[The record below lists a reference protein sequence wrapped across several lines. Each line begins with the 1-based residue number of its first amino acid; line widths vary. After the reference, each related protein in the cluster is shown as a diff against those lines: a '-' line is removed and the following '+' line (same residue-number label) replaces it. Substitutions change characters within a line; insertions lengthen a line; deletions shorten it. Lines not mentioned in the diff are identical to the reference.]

1 MPSVAESRPS
11 VISTVAGLRE
21 LLREH
26 RKQGRTIGL
35 VPTMGALHAGH
46 RRLLET
52 ARPECDVL
60 VVSIFVNPLQF
71 DRPDDLAR
79 YPRTFEADCAL
90 CQSAGA
96 DVIFAPAAVDL
107 YPEEQKTF
115 VDVPELTGNLCGAFR
130 PGHFRGVATVVMKLF
145 GIVQPDRAYFGQKDA
160 QQLAVITRMVQD
172 LNVAVTIIPV
182 PTVRE
187 ADGLA
192 LSSRNKHLTA
202 AERQIAPALYRAL
215 SLAAEQVASGERS
228 AAVIRENAL
237 RSLHQY
243 PELRVEYLE
252 LVRPDTLQPIS
263 EIGGSVLI
271 AIAAWLGST
280 RLIDNVLAVDGSTFR
295 PSRRICHSP
304 IGTIASIRIL
314 SFLETNLRYPAP
326 CLYRLNRQRPGELAG
341 QNGRNHQNEND

>member
-1 MPSVAESRPS
+1 MLSASESGVS
-11 VISTVAGLRE
+11 VISAVATLRE
-21 LLREH
+21 LLRAH
-26 RKQGRTIGL
+26 RKQGHSIGF

-46 RRLLET
+46 RQLMET
-52 ARPECDVL
+52 ARRECDVL

-90 CQSAGA
+90 CQAAGV
-96 DVIFAPAAVDL
+96 DLIFAPTAADL

-160 QQLAVITRMVQD
+160 QQLAVITRMVHD
-172 LNVAVTIIPV
+172 LNVPVTIIPV

-187 ADGLA
+187 DDGLA
-192 LSSRNKHLTA
+192 LSSRNKHLTE

-215 SLAAEQVASGERS
+215 STAAAQVASGERS
-228 AAVIRENAL
+228 AVIIRENAL
-237 RSLHQY
+237 RVLHQH
-243 PELRVEYLE
+243 PELRIEYLE
-252 LVRPDTLQPIS
+252 FVHPQMLQPIP
-263 EIGGSVLI
+263 EITGPVLI

-280 RLIDNVLAVDGSTFR
+280 RLIDNVLA
-295 PSRRICHSP
+295 
-304 IGTIASIRIL
+304 
-314 SFLETNLRYPAP
+314 AP
-326 CLYRLNRQRPGELAG
+326 DTTPDPPR
-341 QNGRNHQNEND
+341 